1 MEASESRDRRPRL
14 AIISLYS
21 YPLFRPEVESPFG
34 GSEVR
39 VSLLARGLAGLGHFD
54 VQVVVFD
61 HEQPAAELI
70 DGVTLRA
77 WPGMACPIPTRK
89 PRGLAAGQAA
99 TQAALHQATKLS
111 VVSRA
116 ARLWRRWFRPE
127 PSPDSIIARIGPET
141 LVEKDVAFFRKLD
154 ADVYMMPGNS
164 RVSAQLATW
173 CRVEGRPYVM
183 LSGSDGDF
191 HADYKSSPEAI
202 GIYGLP
208 GYLMN
213 ATIESASAHVVQNER
228 QAELLHASW
237 QRQATI
243 VRNPGDLKL
252 EYPRADKPEDIL
264 WVGKSD
270 WIKRPGLFLDL
281 AERFPALS
289 FRMLMTFSNK
299 EIWEDIH
306 RRAAALKNVTLVDY
320 TPFNEVEKH
329 FAGARLFVNTSVFEG
344 FPNAF
349 LQAAKYAIPIVSL
362 VVDPG
367 GMLQRGCGAACGDD
381 VSKLAAEVA
390 SFTTNEERLQKAS
403 ETILDY
409 VRTKHDKA
417 VIALQYQEVLSRT
430 LESQGKGSAARRR
443 AK

>member
-1 MEASESRDRRPRL
+1 MNEEARKPRL
-14 AIISLYS
+14 AIVCLYG

-39 VSLLARGLAGLGHFD
+39 VSILARGLAARGRFD

-61 HEQPAAELI
+61 HEQPKIEPI
-70 DGVTLRA
+70 DGVTIRA
-77 WPGMACPIPTRK
+77 WPGLTCPIPTRK
-89 PRGLAAGQAA
+89 PKGLAAGKAA
-99 TQAALHQATKLS
+99 TQAAVHQAAQLGF
-111 VVSRA
+111 VSRA
-116 ARLWRRWFRPE
+116 VRMWHRWFRPE
-127 PSPDSIIARIGPET
+127 PSPDSIVARIGPDP
-141 LVEKDVAFFRKLD
+141 LVEKDVSFFRELD

-173 CRVEGRPYVM
+173 CRLQGRPYVM

-191 HADYKSSPEAI
+191 HPDYRKSPEAI

-208 GYLMN
+208 GYYMN

-228 QAELLHASW
+228 QVELLQASW
-237 QRQATI
+237 NRKATI
-243 VRNPGDLKL
+243 VRNPVDLEL
-252 EYPRADKPEDIL
+252 EYPRADNPRDIL

-281 AERFPALS
+281 AERFPDLS

-306 RRAAALKNVTLVDY
+306 HRAAGMKNVSLVDY
-320 TPFNEVEKH
+320 TPFNEVERY
-329 FAGARLFVNTSVFEG
+329 FAEARLFVNTSVFEG

-349 LQAAKYAIPIVSL
+349 LQAAKYGIPIVSL

-367 GMLQRGCGAACGDD
+367 DMLQTRGCGASCADNMETLASE
-381 VSKLAAEVA
+381 VS
-390 SFTTNEERLQKAS
+390 SFTTNHERYLRAR
-403 ETILDY
+403 ETILEY
-409 VRTKHDKA
+409 VRAHHEKA
-417 VIALQYQEVLSRT
+417 LIAAQYEAVLKEALMAGDRA
-430 LESQGKGSAARRR
+430 QRKAA
-443 AK
+443 K